1 MKTKLM
7 LCPVQDLDAAVA
19 FYRDVL
25 GLPVKFRNGAR
36 YCALDAGGYTLGLA
50 AREERI
56 VEAAAP
62 AFHVEDI
69 EATLAMM
76 FKSGASV
83 VRPLERGP
91 HELRAVLR
99 VPGGNTVVISAGL
112 RDGRSTT

>member
-25 GLPVKFRNGAR
+25 GLPVKFRDGER

-56 VEAAAP
+56 VDDAAP
-62 AFHVEDI
+62 AFHVEDMDAAL
-69 EATLAMM
+69 ETMLR
-76 FKSGASV
+76 SGAEV
-83 VRPLERGP
+83 VRPVERGP

-99 VPGGNTVVISAGL
+99 VPGGNTVVLSAGL
-112 RDGRSTT
+112 

>member
-7 LCPVQDLDAAVA
+7 LCPVEDLDAAVA

-25 GLPVKFRNGAR
+25 GLPVKFRDGGR

-56 VEAAAP
+56 VDDAAP

-69 EATLAMM
+69 EATLAAMLE
-76 FKSGASV
+76 SGASV
-83 VRPLERGP
+83 VRPVERGP
-91 HELRAVLR
+91 HEMRAVLR
-99 VPGGNTVVISAGL
+99 VPGGNTVVISSGL
-112 RDGRSTT
+112 